1 MCKKKEALGG
11 WDFIQLGGR
20 EKCLKLQ
27 GKVLNFAHPEPRPSP
42 LSTNVPEVTAGPKL
56 AAGGEEELAE
66 GVLVGTACPLSHSY
80 WGSRSGLVCRM
91 PEFTFLPLA
100 SPSQKKLAHPLCHPR
115 SSSFQS
121 CFCLSSYVASCE
133 MPLLPR
139 CQASKSCD
147 WPRGIKGNM
156 IPGQSHHASSSSVA
170 RYT

>member
-1 MCKKKEALGG
+1 MNSHLSFKTPASASS
-11 WDFIQLGGR
+11 FST
-20 EKCLKLQ
+20 
-27 GKVLNFAHPEPRPSP
+27 PSP

-66 GVLVGTACPLSHSY
+66 GVLVSTAYPLSHSY
-80 WGSRSGLVCRM
+80 WASGSSLVRRV

-100 SPSQKKLAHPLCHPR
+100 SASQKELAHPLCHPR